1 MNIDEI
7 KKAVTKIEE
16 KTTSKEWFETLEQRK
31 KEEAEFHDFS
41 HDEETNLDNKKFYTT
56 NRVSHEYL
64 QNWLKVNSKDRIFL
78 DYACGNGVE
87 SIKVAKYGAKLVI
100 GIDISQGSVNNA
112 KALAEKEGVADR
124 CLFFVGDC
132 ENTELPDSCIDTV
145 LCAGV
150 LHHMNLKFV
159 YPELQRIMK
168 PGGKLLAVE
177 ALNYNPVIRA
187 YRMRTPEMRTDWE
200 KDHILDL
207 DDVDHAKKYFEIDEL
222 KFWHLTSFVAAFF
235 RKIPFLFKI
244 LLGLFNFMDSILTKI
259 PYLQRMAWQF
269 TFVLVNSKKK

>member
-1 MNIDEI
+1 MEIDAI
-7 KKAVTKIEE
+7 RQAVAKIES
-16 KTTSKEWFETLEQRK
+16 KTTSEEWFNSLEDRK

-41 HDEETNLDNKKFYTT
+41 HDEDTALDNKKFYTT

-64 QNWLKVNSKDRIFL
+64 QNWLKSNSKDKVFL

-87 SIKVAKYGAKLVI
+87 SVKVAKYGARLVM
-100 GIDISQGSVNNA
+100 GIDISPGSVANA
-112 KALAEKEGVADR
+112 KALAEKEGVADK

-132 ENTELPDSCIDTV
+132 ENTELPESCIDVV

-150 LHHMNLKFV
+150 LHHMNLDFV
-159 YPELQRIMK
+159 YPELQRIMV

-207 DDVDHAKKYFEIDEL
+207 DDVDHAKKYFSVEEL
-222 KFWHLTSFVAAFF
+222 NFWHLTSFLAAFF
-235 RKIPFLFKI
+235 RKIPVVFPVM
-244 LLGLFNFMDSILTKI
+244 LGIFNLMDSILTKV
-259 PYLQRMAWQF
+259 PYLQRWSWQF
-269 TFVLVNSKKK
+269 TFVLSNNKK

>member
-1 MNIDEI
+1 MDIEKI
-7 KKAVTKIEE
+7 REAVIKIER
-16 KTTSKEWFETLEQRK
+16 KTTTTEWLESLEERK

-41 HDEETNLDNKKFYTT
+41 HDMETNLDNKKFYTT
-56 NRVSHEYL
+56 NRVSHDYL
-64 QNWLKVNSKDRIFL
+64 QNWLKTNSKGKIFL

-87 SIKVAKYGAKLVI
+87 SVKVAKYGAELVI

-112 KALAEKEGVADR
+112 KALAQKEGVADK

-132 ENTELPDSCIDTV
+132 ENTELPNSCIDTV

-150 LHHMNLKFV
+150 LHHMNLDYV

-168 PGGKLLAVE
+168 PGAKLLAVE

-207 DDVDHAKKYFEIDEL
+207 DDVQHAKKYFRVDEL

-235 RKIPFLFKI
+235 RRIPILFNL

-259 PYLQRMAWQF
+259 PFLQRMAWQF
-269 TFVLVNSKKK
+269 TFVLVNTKNK